1 MLKNIISSF
10 VLLLCINSLISCA
23 SPELTPE
30 FIAKTEGRYLLNADE
45 FIQVSYVEKE
55 LQLNWGGLKN
65 IQPLQMNTT
74 DFYIKEINQKI
85 VFDLQDTPISI
96 HVLKKSEQDSIT
108 HIYKKIPASYKFA
121 YEYLESGDYDGALN
135 AYLTIQKKDSLSP
148 IINENDWNNKGYSQL
163 RKDSI
168 QKAILYFKL
177 NVALHPNSYNVYDS
191 LGEAY
196 LKNGDSAL
204 ALTNYKM
211 AVKLNPSLGSAKRI
225 VKKLQ

>member
-1 MLKNIISSF
+1 MLRKIIIPF
-10 VLLLCINSLISCA
+10 VILLCINGFTSCTT
-23 SPELTPE
+23 PELTPE
-30 FIAKTEGRYLLNADE
+30 FIAKTEGRYLLNEDE
-45 FIQVSYVEKE
+45 FIQVFYVENA

-65 IQPLQMNTT
+65 IQPMQMNST

-85 VFDLQDTPISI
+85 QFNFSNSPISLE
-96 HVLKKSEQDSIT
+96 VLKKSSKDSIPNT
-108 HIYKKIPASYKFA
+108 YKKIPASYKFA
-121 YEYLESGDYDGALN
+121 YEYIAEGDYDGALK

-148 IINENDWNNKGYSQL
+148 IVEENDWNSKGYAQL

-168 QKAILYFKL
+168 QKAIIYFKI

-196 LKNGDSAL
+196 LKKGDSAL

-211 AVKLNPSLGSAKRI
+211 ALKLNPSLRGAKNAI
-225 VKKLQ
+225 KKLQ